1 MEKLDKQSATDEQKT
16 RDSRRSF
23 LRNTT
28 LGAVG
33 SAGLVAA
40 GAALITSHNSDAAH
54 ASSASGKV
62 TSISDILTIGRT
74 AERLAVTFYTQG
86 LAHADYL
93 GLYGADLLAIGAA
106 LVEEQI
112 HENYFAKA
120 GGKVLTSTF
129 SFPHG
134 GETFTNLNL
143 FIETQQ
149 QLEGVFD
156 SAFLSA
162 IREFAAQGRPDL
174 AQLAG
179 QIAAVEADHRALG
192 RYIGRMAPADNWAF
206 YPVLVAKV
214 GDAPALVK
222 KAGYLSPRKGNS
234 YAYKQVST
242 KATGITYTT
251 PYVAK

>member
-1 MEKLDKQSATDEQKT
+1 MTQNDPKT
-16 RDSRRSF
+16 SDTSRTRRAF

-33 SAGLVAA
+33 ATGLVAA
-40 GAALITSHNSDAAH
+40 GAALIATHSSNEAH
-54 ASSASGKV
+54 ADSVPTTANV
-62 TSISDILTIGRT
+62 TPIGDILTIART
-74 AERLAVTFYTQG
+74 AERLAVTFYS
-86 LAHADYL
+86 HALDNAAIL
-93 GLYGADLLAIGAA
+93 GLYGASRQAIEAA

-112 HENYFAKA
+112 HENLFASA
-120 GGKVLTSTF
+120 GGNVLASTF

-134 GETFTNLNL
+134 RDTFTHFDR

-162 IREFAAQGRPDL
+162 IREFAVHNRPDL

-192 RYIGRMAPADNWAF
+192 RFIGKLTPANNWAF

-214 GDAPALVK
+214 GDAPALVT
-222 KAGYLSPRKGNS
+222 KAGYLSPVKGN
-234 YAYKQVST
+234 
-242 KATGITYTT
+242 TYTYKAVHTSYPGVTYIT